1 MTARALWR
9 GRGVGRG
16 VAAGNGA
23 VFHTAVSIRSRKSV
37 LETLRPVTAKGFR
50 HDPVASEWA

>member
-16 VAAGNGA
+16 VAAGNMA
-23 VFHTAVSIRSRKSV
+23 VLRTAVSSHSRKGV

-50 HDPVASEWA
+50 HDPGASEWA

>member
-1 MTARALWR
+1 MTERALWR

-50 HDPVASEWA
+50 QRVVAF